1 MLGSL
6 RRLCPLN
13 RLHLIPGFRFR
24 DVEAFNA
31 LPIFTIPRVSTGCK
45 PRVETVNK
53 GLVPLQRALCRA
65 SRIPSQAE

>member
-6 RRLCPLN
+6 RRLCPLSK
-13 RLHLIPGFRFR
+13 LHLIPGFRFR
-24 DVEAFNA
+24 DMEAFNA
-31 LPIFTIPRVSTGCK
+31 LPSFMIPRASAGGK

-65 SRIPSQAE
+65 SRIPSQAA